1 MKKELLVNEL
11 SIMYD
16 IDKEV
21 AITCIE
27 LALSKIIGKE
37 VVSTEDGYAYF
48 NHKKSIFVNVRI
60 TQNMLKNIKYFFEKE
75 VIYHR
80 NKFFKE
86 VYYLDRENKIFECKV
101 IMHSYKWFEVIGIT
115 NKIKGRLYLDQTLQ
129 NSNIRVKDILTLKLK
144 SYIKIKGEYH
154 AIYTQKETYIYTKIV
169 YKYLE
174 KDIIKKIKIDF
185 EQNKMIIKF
194 KNSSDAYTR
203 ETRQLILQLTRKLPF
218 KILTK

>member
-60 TQNMLKNIKYFFEKE
+60 MLRRMNLATQTHKHLA
-75 VIYHR
+75 
-80 NKFFKE
+80 
-86 VYYLDRENKIFECKV
+86 
-101 IMHSYKWFEVIGIT
+101 S
-115 NKIKGRLYLDQTLQ
+115 
-129 NSNIRVKDILTLKLK
+129 
-144 SYIKIKGEYH
+144 
-154 AIYTQKETYIYTKIV
+154 
-169 YKYLE
+169 
-174 KDIIKKIKIDF
+174 
-185 EQNKMIIKF
+185 
-194 KNSSDAYTR
+194 
-203 ETRQLILQLTRKLPF
+203 
-218 KILTK
+218 